1 MRDYDDIIFQVHEI
15 FENNKNRYIIEEAL
29 QGVGF
34 KLWGYLEDHLGRPNK
49 DEQIWAYDVGVPNG
63 QVLVLVNWIDGFYW
77 IYKKVDRGDM
87 I

>member
-15 FENNKNRYIIEEAL
+15 FEHNKDRYIIEEAL
-29 QGVGF
+29 QELGF
-34 KLWGYLEDHLGRPNK
+34 KLWGHLEE
-49 DEQIWAYDVGVPNG
+49 DEQIWGYDVDVPNG
-63 QVLVLVNWIDGFYW
+63 QILLLVNWINGFYW